1 MQEEKILHDSNQ
13 QENSSESNESTGEL
27 ESDDEMCAYEKLRAR
42 NIAERQKKFQEYKLA
57 NLVTEVSSSYKSKKI
72 TSIPKNPIEGGE
84 VLAKRIMPSRNCKP
98 KNYHE
103 SEEDK
108 YGLNDPIVT
117 ENEAKINNDNPD
129 EIDYEPNGE
138 SD

>member
-72 TSIPKNPIEGGE
+72 TSILI
-84 VLAKRIMPSRNCKP
+84 
-98 KNYHE
+98 
-103 SEEDK
+103 
-108 YGLNDPIVT
+108 
-117 ENEAKINNDNPD
+117 
-129 EIDYEPNGE
+129 
-138 SD
+138 